1 MKASL
6 RGKTKDLLQALEPVA
21 PGLRSSH
28 NPDTSTSLEIAFSGN
43 DDLFTSQAELLEDE
57 VVTARPVKPAAEPV
71 FGAFLDG
78 IQESHVVG
86 WLQQIPIVMAR
97 VSAVVR
103 VRDSGRMKT
112 WASDETIAAYAPW
125 SRVAPGRIELGDV
138 ELRDVREEAEGSTS
152 MHPFAWVQSASK
164 AIKQDREAL
173 ERDLAARFC
182 EARICP
188 LYIDGNLPSSEQV
201 RESPFATG
209 VIKSHNTL
217 YVERANLDVVLG
229 LEEGERSSVFLVGTR
244 RRPAVASWY
253 LRLRSPKGESPFWGL
268 VRVEAPLGVIESSI
282 TREADAR
289 SAWILAER
297 SPVAL
302 PDRRWDTMVYG
313 IRDCEEYLK
322 HG

>member
-1 MKASL
+1 MRASL
-6 RGKTKDLLQALEPVA
+6 RGKTKDLLQALEPLA
-21 PGLRSSH
+21 PGLRAAE
-28 NPDTSTSLEIAFSGN
+28 NPATSASLEIAFSSN
-43 DDLFTSQAELLEDE
+43 DDLLTSQAELIEDA

-86 WLQQIPIVMAR
+86 WLQQIPIVVAR
-97 VSAVVR
+97 VGAVIR
-103 VRDSGRMKT
+103 VRESGRMKT
-112 WASDETIAAYAPW
+112 WAVEETVAAYAPW
-125 SRVAPGRIELGDV
+125 SRVAPGRVELGNV
-138 ELRDVREEAEGSTS
+138 ELRDVREDADSS
-152 MHPFAWVQSASK
+152 SSLHPFAWVQSASK
-164 AIKQDREAL
+164 AVKQDREAL
-173 ERDLAARFC
+173 ERDLAVRFC
-182 EARICP
+182 DARICP
-188 LYIDGNLPSSEQV
+188 LYIDGNLPSSDQV

-229 LEEGERSSVFLVGTR
+229 LKEAERSSVFLVGTR

-253 LRLRSPKGESPFWGL
+253 LRLRNPRGESPFWGL
-268 VRVEAPLGVIESSI
+268 VRVEAPLGVIEGSI
-282 TREADAR
+282 SREADAR

-297 SPVAL
+297 SPVSL
-302 PDRRWDTMVYG
+302 PDRRWDTMIYG